1 MKVIAN
7 IGGSA
12 LLIFI
17 AVFCTFGALLS
28 AFPLT
33 VSMTT
38 LFFSWLFSAVIASI
52 VATTFRSKGIIAL
65 FAFVLVL
72 LLLWWNDFTLGLQW
86 SFHSVTTLFNEW
98 LPVRVLFPEI
108 IDYME
113 YAGYYYFEP
122 TTFFLIAGVVVCNFL
137 AIAVCL
143 RRSVLLTALFTAPI
157 VFITFIITHMHPNFF
172 FVVGLLT
179 VYMSVFLSSILNPD
193 DFIKRGLSFI
203 PALVLALLFMGISY
217 LIAMPQR
224 HNREGFAQPANVQIR
239 TMAAQMGL
247 WWQQSPF
254 GTSFDFGWPAMSA
267 PGIWRFDTTSV
278 DIADAG
284 VRQLHGIELL
294 EVVSSA
300 PGTFYLRGY
309 SMPYF
314 DGRTWH
320 RDLPDTF
327 DATAPQPIPQ
337 HLEEMIMTL
346 PAQIAHT
353 FSSADTDATRGLDI
367 EPPIYA
373 VMTITNTGDLTGI
386 EYVPYHSLQSDSIE
400 NYFFHIQDKIF
411 ASFERLDNDNL
422 IIDFNFPFSGTS
434 LALFSSAPIFI
445 SVESD
450 EFYTHDDFFSYLTH
464 NFHDI
469 FVAYL
474 ERLALYSELIEEY
487 ELYTSINPETAE
499 VLLDIALQAG
509 IDPNSDR
516 AVIADSVASF
526 IRGSATYSLNA
537 IVTPP
542 YEDFTLHFLQTAEV
556 GYCIH
561 FATAATMML
570 RALGVPA
577 RFVTGYVVNVSPDE
591 VDQVVVLTDMNAHAW
606 VEVFFDDF
614 GWLYFETTPS
624 SDNNIAPSVVPHF
637 PDVPIRDFE
646 PPDIT
651 PPDYDHL
658 TNGAPET
665 PDDIIPNGDSG
676 YADDQLGEAAT
687 NVESAPQWVSDLQR
701 FLTVMSVIVAV
712 ILLVVVRSKVMRII
726 RKKRFADKNT
736 NSATIYAWRYLEK
749 IAKNNVSLSVKIE
762 DLALKASFS
771 QHNLTEDER
780 GVVIS
785 YADQIAS
792 EIYKGYARGGQL
804 WLKYIRAI
812 V

>member
-33 VSMTT
+33 VSMET
-38 LFFSWLFSAVIASI
+38 LFFSWLFNAVIASV

-65 FAFVLVL
+65 FAFALVL
-72 LLLWWNDFTLGLQW
+72 LFLWWNDFTLGLQW

-108 IDYME
+108 IDYIE
-113 YAGYYYFEP
+113 YVGYYYFEP
-122 TTFFLIAGVVVCNFL
+122 TTFFLIVGVVVCNFL

-172 FVVGLLT
+172 FVVGLLAI
-179 VYMSVFLSSILNPD
+179 YMSVFLSSILNPD

-203 PALVLALLFMGISY
+203 PALVLALLFMGVSY

-224 HNREGFAQPANVQIR
+224 HNREGFAQPANIQIR

-254 GTSFDFGWPAMSA
+254 GTSFDFGWPALSA

-294 EVVSSA
+294 EVISSE

-320 RDLPDTF
+320 RNLPDTS
-327 DATAPQPIPQ
+327 DATNPI
-337 HLEEMIMTL
+337 HHEHEEVVMTV
-346 PAQIAHT
+346 PARIAHI
-353 FSSADTDATRGLDI
+353 SAPALNNVLEGRSLDI
-367 EPPIYA
+367 EPPMPVTMA
-373 VMTITNTGDLTGI
+373 ITKIGDLTGI
-386 EYVPYHSLQSDSIE
+386 EYMPYHSLHTNDSY
-400 NYFFHIQDKIF
+400 NHFYHIQDKIF
-411 ASFERLDNDNL
+411 ASFEIFDDNS
-422 IIDFNFPFSGTS
+422 IIQFNFPFSGTS
-434 LALFSSAPIFI
+434 LATFFTSAIIFLEPDG
-445 SVESD
+445 S
-450 EFYTHDDFFSYLTH
+450 YTHEHAFPDYAPHETLVT
-464 NFHDI
+464 
-469 FVAYL
+469 YL

-516 AVIADSVASF
+516 AVIADSVTSF

-570 RALGVPA
+570 RALNVPA

-591 VDQVVVLTDMNAHAW
+591 VDQMVVLTDMNAHAW

-614 GWLYFETTPS
+614 GWLYFEATPS
-624 SDNNIAPSVVPHF
+624 SENNIAPSVVPHF
-637 PDVPIRDFE
+637 PDTPVRDFE

-658 TNGAPET
+658 MNGASET
-665 PDDIIPNGDSG
+665 PDDFTPNGDNG
-676 YADDQLGEAAT
+676 YADDQLDGTAT
-687 NVESAPQWVSDLQR
+687 NVESAPQWVSGLQR
-701 FLTVMSVIVAV
+701 FLTVMSVVVAA
-712 ILLVVVRSKVMRII
+712 ILLVVARSNVMRTI

-749 IAKNNVSLSVKIE
+749 IAKNDVNLSGKIE
-762 DLALKASFS
+762 ALALKASFS
-771 QHNLTEDER
+771 QHSLTEDER
-780 GVVIS
+780 YTVTS
-785 YADQIAS
+785 YAEQKAS
-792 EIYKGYARGGQL
+792 EIYKGCTTSKQL
-804 WLKYIRAI
+804 WMKYIRAI
-812 V
+812 I